1 MEDTND
7 HVLIQSNV
15 EIHNKPYIL
24 TLTRTH
30 LSWEP
35 TSIESGRSST
45 RSEPLAKQNVHVQDL
60 REVIGVHPV
69 KPPSK
74 PSRGFKKIYN
84 TKHDSH
90 LFIELQSIGPLAFA
104 VCMVTNTSKPRWRC
118 KTINFL
124 CTDTLLCQHWID
136 KIKEVLAIPAFNR
149 PRRLLVFINPLA
161 GNKKAEKIYREKV
174 QPFFEIA
181 EIHVD
186 VIVTERANHARD
198 TVQSGYDL
206 RTVDGLVCIGGDG
219 IFTEL
224 LNGLLTRTASETG
237 IEQTPEHV
245 LMSPDLR
252 IGIIPAGSTD
262 CIVYTTTGVADPT
275 TSALHIIIGDSI
287 GIDVCSV
294 YHGDIFQ
301 RYCVSMLGYGYFGDL
316 LKESENNRW
325 MGKLRY
331 DWSGLKKIFANR
343 AYEGEISFRVSPDSK
358 STPTDGVR
366 CFTGCSVCKVAGE
379 RKIQG
384 NLQNRTDASALSTI
398 TQEDSVHSS
407 SDEWQTIRGR
417 FCSITCLTLSCACS
431 LSDKGLAPNCHL
443 GDGCSDLILVR
454 ECSRFNFFHFLLSTN
469 KPELNQF
476 DLDFVEVYRVK
487 EFRFQPIGTEESDSE
502 TTGNKK
508 SHHKKLKLQRNSM
521 WNCDGE
527 ILENPVVNARV
538 HHQLVRLFARGRP
551 NLECRNQSQSCCAAC
566 EKEEM

>member
-1 MEDTND
+1 MEVKND

-15 EIHNKPYIL
+15 EINNKPYIL
-24 TLTRTH
+24 SLTRTQ
-30 LSWEP
+30 LTWEP
-35 TSIESGRSST
+35 TSIETGRSST
-45 RSEPLAKQNVHVQDL
+45 ISEQLAKQKVHVQDM

-74 PSRGFKKIYN
+74 PSRGFKKSYN
-84 TKHDSH
+84 SKHDSPM
-90 LFIELQSIGPLAFA
+90 FIELHPIGPLAFA
-104 VCMVTNTSKPRWRC
+104 VSMVTNTSKPRWRC
-118 KTINFL
+118 KMINFL
-124 CTDTLLCQHWID
+124 CTDTYLCQQWID

-206 RTVDGLVCIGGDG
+206 RTVDGLVCVGGDG

-224 LNGLLTRTASETG
+224 LNGLLTRTNTEAG
-237 IEQTPEHV
+237 MEQTLDHDPI
-245 LMSPDLR
+245 SPDLR

-262 CIVYTTTGVADPT
+262 CIVYTTTGVADPA

-294 YHGDIFQ
+294 YHGDYFQ

-343 AYEGEISFRVSPDSK
+343 AYEGEIEFRESPDSK
-358 STPTDGVR
+358 SRPTDGVR
-366 CFTGCSVCKVAGE
+366 CFIGCSVCQAAGD
-379 RKIQG
+379 RKSQDSIQI
-384 NLQNRTDASALSTI
+384 RTAAPALFTI
-398 TQEDSVHSS
+398 SQEDLVQNS
-407 SDEWQTIRGR
+407 SDGWQTIRGR
-417 FCSITCLTLSCACS
+417 FCSIKCLTLSCACS

-443 GDGCSDLILVR
+443 GDGCSDLVLVR
-454 ECSRFNFFHFLLSTN
+454 ECSRFNFFRFLLSTN

-487 EFRFQPIGTEESDSE
+487 EFRFRPISSEESDSD
-502 TTGNKK
+502 TALNRK
-508 SHHKKLKLQRNSM
+508 SRHKKLRPQRSSL

-527 ILENPVVNARV
+527 VLENPVVNARV
-538 HHQLVRLFARGRP
+538 HCQLVRLFARGRP
-551 NLECRNQSQSCCAAC
+551 TLERSNENHSCCVAC
-566 EKEEM
+566 EKGEM